1 MSFKDGSDSGR
12 VDDRSGTRAVHNRK
26 LRKQN
31 TIPINTETLK
41 ILFYLGYSYYS
52 ILNPTKLLHFLDFY
66 SQPLMRK
73 SLSVG
78 IPNQDQNGG
87 FVRLSFLKTPSQ
99 MDLAL
104 SCYKNWISP
113 DVVLITMPML
123 IMMILRMIINMS
135 FKANCKNTQN

>member
-1 MSFKDGSDSGR
+1 M
-12 VDDRSGTRAVHNRK
+12 
-26 LRKQN
+26 
-31 TIPINTETLK
+31 
-41 ILFYLGYSYYS
+41 
-52 ILNPTKLLHFLDFY
+52 DFY

-78 IPNQDQNGG
+78 ILNQDQNGG

-113 DVVLITMPML
+113 DVVLITMAML
-123 IMMILRMIINMS
+123 IMMILSVLLSVLLRMIINMS
-135 FKANCKNTQN
+135 FKPNCKNTQN